1 VVSFQNPTIDQ
12 EFTMSE
18 ASRAAALA
26 HAAAVH
32 HGSGDAVAT
41 LESAEAFHSFIVG
54 SQEET
59 AAPTKPAKAAAKAP
73 AKPAKPVEEDAP
85 DETEVTKE
93 QVGEAIE
100 ALLNANLRPKALG
113 LFKKYGAT
121 SLSSLSAD
129 NYAAVKQEAEDILMS
144 A

>member
-1 VVSFQNPTIDQ
+1 
-12 EFTMSE
+12 MSE

-32 HGSGDAVAT
+32 HGSADPGGT
-41 LESAEAFHSFIVG
+41 LITAEAFHAFITG
-54 SQEET
+54 AAEET
-59 AAPTKPAKAAAKAP
+59 AKPTKPVAAKAPPKP
-73 AKPAKPVEEDAP
+73 AKPAKPVAPPAEEDAP

-129 NYAAVKQEAEDILMS
+129 NYAVVKQEAEDILMS